1 MDSPETYV
9 ERTVRKSEGEE
20 AEEVSLRR
28 IEMMRSSGKS
38 SKWLLLTVL
47 LWFFSNLCFLLRC
60 IVMEEEF
67 EFLLVCDKDSDESGE
82 K

>member
-38 SKWLLLTVL
+38 SKWLLLFR
-47 LWFFSNLCFLLRC
+47 FFSNLCFLLRC
-60 IVMEEEF
+60 IVMEEEEF